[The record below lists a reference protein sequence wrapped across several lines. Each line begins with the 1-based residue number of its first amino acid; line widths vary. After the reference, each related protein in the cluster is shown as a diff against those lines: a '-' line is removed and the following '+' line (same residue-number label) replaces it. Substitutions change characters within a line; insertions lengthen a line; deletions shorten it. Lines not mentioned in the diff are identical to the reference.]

1 METVNEAKD
10 FQDKICNYQKQI
22 CFIFKLFKIPFC
34 FFSFAEDSSVPETPE
49 NERKASISY
58 FKNQRG
64 IQYIDLSSDSED
76 VISPDCSRTVQEK
89 KFSKDTVIIV

>member
-1 METVNEAKD
+1 MFSSCSKR
-10 FQDKICNYQKQI
+10 FS
-22 CFIFKLFKIPFC
+22 PFY
-34 FFSFAEDSSVPETPE
+34 SLAEDSSVPETPD

-76 VISPDCSRTVQEK
+76 VISPNCSNTVQEK
-89 KFSKDTVIIV
+89 AFSKDTVIIV